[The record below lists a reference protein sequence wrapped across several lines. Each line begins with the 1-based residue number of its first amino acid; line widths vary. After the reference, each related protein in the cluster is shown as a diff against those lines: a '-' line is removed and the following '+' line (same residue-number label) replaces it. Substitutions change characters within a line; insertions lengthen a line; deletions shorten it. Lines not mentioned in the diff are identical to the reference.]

1 MLVAGKM
8 FQVIILIVG
17 LFLLAFLLRIS
28 ISFGRKQGN
37 KLMAF
42 TRFVADKT
50 GISRKRKSE
59 ARG

>member
-8 FQVIILIVG
+8 FQVVILIVA
-17 LFLLAFLLRIS
+17 LFAVAFLLRLS

-42 TRFVADKT
+42 SRFMASKT
-50 GISRKRKSE
+50 GLSRKRKSE
-59 ARG
+59 IGG

>member
-8 FQVIILIVG
+8 FQVVIIIVAF
-17 LFLLAFLLRIS
+17 FLLAFLLRIS

-42 TRFVADKT
+42 TRFMATKA

-59 ARG
+59 AGG